1 MPHNLPENYVEFE
14 NLNVIYSLGDYYEA
28 TSKGYHW
35 LTTNANL
42 CDKNFPMFFKGPA
55 QKCVQQPKDGE
66 QSISYTYTSND
77 LPYFI
82 MRHEN
87 TSICNKSLFSTQI
100 EGVYI
105 GEAAED
111 TKPRIDKA
119 VDPQIMQQLF
129 QSRMEHNIIT
139 QREENHVKNRRQ
151 ICLLNKSAENFR
163 RFHAYTT
170 KMSSD
175 ERGYLITQKAGY
187 IAAINGPVIMLK
199 QCQEKNVTVR
209 FIKECTKYLPVSSQG
224 SDYFVK
230 SKSSILVTTSPLCT
244 SSESIMV
251 FFLNGKYYNY
261 QHGELILLNYTTNT
275 NGESLE
281 KNLITDLD
289 YHLDL
294 EPTNE
299 IIIDNIVDNL
309 TFITRISEFVAS
321 EIGDLFSSVGN
332 SILICIFLIVIV
344 YSAVIC
350 CRMISDLF

>member
-14 NLNVIYSLGDYYEA
+14 NLNVNYSLGDYYDA

-35 LTTNANL
+35 VTTKANL
-42 CDKNFPMFFKGPA
+42 CDKNFPMFFKGPSK
-55 QKCVQQPKDGE
+55 KCVQLKDGK

-82 MRHEN
+82 KRLEN

-100 EGVYI
+100 GGVYI

-111 TKPRIDKA
+111 TNTRIDKA
-119 VDPQIMQQLF
+119 VDPEIMQQLV

-139 QREENHVKNRRQ
+139 QREENDVKNRRQ

-163 RFHAYTT
+163 RFHAYTN

-187 IAAINGPVIMLK
+187 IAAIKGAVVMLK

-230 SKSSILVTTSPLCT
+230 SKSSILVTTSPLC
-244 SSESIMV
+244 SSPESMV

-261 QHGELILLNYTTNT
+261 QHGELTLFNYTND
-275 NGESLE
+275 ESLE
-281 KNLITDLD
+281 KHLIKDLD

-299 IIIDNIVDNL
+299 IIIDNIVDNS
-309 TFITRISEFVAS
+309 TFITQVSEFVAS
-321 EIGDLFSSVGN
+321 KIGDLFNSVGY
-332 SILICIFLIVIV
+332 SILICISLIVIV

-350 CRMISDLF
+350 CRKISDLF